1 MIQGGHCQPCPNGF
15 MPNENRSRCVSI
27 DEQIIDYR
35 NPWAAGSMA
44 FALFGKHLHCSDCC
58 CRYMFIIPM
67 TPDFAYIYIC
77 TNAHIT
83 SLWATHNAQGLSI
96 LKKKGWNNFRI

>member
-1 MIQGGHCQPCPNGF
+1 

-44 FALFGKHLHCSDCC
+44 FALFGKHLHLLYISLLT
-58 CRYMFIIPM
+58 M
-67 TPDFAYIYIC
+67 TPKFFLIPIKYVTTNYILYKYYFPSELKE
-77 TNAHIT
+77 AHRFW
-83 SLWATHNAQGLSI
+83 SALLLSA
-96 LKKKGWNNFRI
+96 LTYST